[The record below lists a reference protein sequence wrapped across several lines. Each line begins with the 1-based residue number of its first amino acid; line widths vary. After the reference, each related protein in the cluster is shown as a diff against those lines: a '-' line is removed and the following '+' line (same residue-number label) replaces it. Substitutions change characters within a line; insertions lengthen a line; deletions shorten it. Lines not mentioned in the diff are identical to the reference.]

1 MGCRQLI
8 ARRLPARH
16 KHQSSSCVRRS
27 RPSDPFWP
35 IAGDNSVLTPTARCI
50 EPRTRRR
57 GFTENKW
64 VAPSSWRAHPSS
76 YPDQSRETPV
86 TSEAMNGPGNGAAPL
101 TGARIPGSMFR
112 SPFRTSEC
120 PTVRSGLV
128 QPAIR
133 RRLSRASCL
142 LTLVFDPLC

>member
-1 MGCRQLI
+1 VRSTRKPVTNCPAWTACRCYGTMI
-8 ARRLPARH
+8 ADTCNNLRFMPVEAESV
-16 KHQSSSCVRRS
+16 QSEVRR
-27 RPSDPFWP
+27 RM
-35 IAGDNSVLTPTARCI
+35 
-50 EPRTRRR
+50 RRR
-57 GFTENKW
+57 SNKRETRL
-64 VAPSSWRAHPSS
+64 VQCRVRCSEQPLRSTILDR
-76 YPDQSRETPV
+76 SRETPV